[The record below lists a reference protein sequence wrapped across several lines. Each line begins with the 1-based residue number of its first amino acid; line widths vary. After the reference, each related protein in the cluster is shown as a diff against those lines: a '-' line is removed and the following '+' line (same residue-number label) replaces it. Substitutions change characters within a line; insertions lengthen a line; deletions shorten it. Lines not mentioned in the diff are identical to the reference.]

1 MLLELSMLLE
11 LLLHLLPYC
20 LLETHNVFVACVQH
34 YIDTAGMGLDAVC
47 CVTCLSI
54 TLSALIVLQARG
66 QGHLSQSH
74 DPKLAAWQV
83 VQQCLSRQGPW

>member
-1 MLLELSMLLE
+1 
-11 LLLHLLPYC
+11 
-20 LLETHNVFVACVQH
+20 
-34 YIDTAGMGLDAVC
+34 MGLDAVC